1 MEGVSKDLS
10 LKKEVRV
17 DIKGRHYYRLFA
29 WVCMGVGA
37 RQKVLQI
44 VNGLKGNCMLYYHS
58 KKFYSAIV
66 LHSNDKKELL
76 THKTI

>member
-1 MEGVSKDLS
+1 VEGVSKDLS

-44 VNGLKGNCMLYYHS
+44 VNGLKGNCSLGQ
-58 KKFYSAIV
+58 V
-66 LHSNDKKELL
+66 
-76 THKTI
+76 